1 MSYFAQLRIVD
12 ESGNTVLVTEGE
24 MWIKLIGAEEILTE
38 LKIMNKHLAV
48 ITGEEVK
55 EEDL

>member
-12 ESGNTVLVTEGE
+12 ENGNTALVTEGE
-24 MWIKLIGAEEILTE
+24 LWIKMEGMKEILTE
-38 LKIMNKHLAV
+38 LRIMNKHLALLNN
-48 ITGEEVK
+48 EEIK